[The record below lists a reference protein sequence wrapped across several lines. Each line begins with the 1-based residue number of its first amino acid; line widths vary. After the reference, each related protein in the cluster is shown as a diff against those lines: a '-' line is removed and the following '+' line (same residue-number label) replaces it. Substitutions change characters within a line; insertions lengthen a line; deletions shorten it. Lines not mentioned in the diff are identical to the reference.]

1 MAASP
6 TAASPTGLPGRVALV
21 TGAASGIG
29 RATALALAEAGAS
42 VVVADVDEAGG
53 IETVELAEAAG
64 RTARFV
70 SCDVSVEDEVQAA
83 VRTATETFG
92 QLDVLVNNAGIE
104 GPVLPVHAQAPSDW
118 RRVFEVNVHGTFYG
132 VRHALPLMVAAE
144 RGVIVNVASV
154 AGLGAFPLH
163 AAYAASKHAVVGLTR
178 TAALEVA
185 RTGVRVNAVCPGFT
199 DTRMVADGL
208 AVMGQ
213 TRDQIERRIPAGRL
227 GLADEVAQAVLYLCS
242 DAAAYV
248 TGQTLVI
255 DGGLDA
261 A

>member
-1 MAASP
+1 MDTSP
-6 TAASPTGLPGRVALV
+6 LPLSGRVAVV

-29 RATALALAEAGAS
+29 RATALALADAGAA

-53 IETVELAEAAG
+53 ITTVEQAEGAG

-70 SCDVSVEDEVQAA
+70 ACDVSVEDEVEAA
-83 VRTATETFG
+83 IRTATETFG
-92 QLDVLVNNAGIE
+92 RLDVLVNNAGIE

-132 VRHALPLMVAAE
+132 IRHALPLLVAAE

-154 AGLGAFPLH
+154 AGLDAFPLH

-185 RTGVRVNAVCPGFT
+185 RSGVRVNAVCPGFV
-199 DTRMVADGL
+199 DTPMVAGGL
-208 AVMGQ
+208 ASLGQ
-213 TRDQIERRIPAGRL
+213 TRAQVERRIPAGRL

-255 DGGLDA
+255 DGGLA
-261 A
+261 AG

>member
-1 MAASP
+1 MDASTP
-6 TAASPTGLPGRVALV
+6 PLSGRVALV

-29 RATALALAEAGAS
+29 RATALALARSGAA
-42 VVVADVDEAGG
+42 VVVADLDEAGG
-53 IETVELAEAAG
+53 IATVEQAEDTG

-70 SCDVSVEDEVQAA
+70 ACDVSVEDEVEAA

-118 RRVFEVNVHGTFYG
+118 RRVFDVNVHGTFYAL
-132 VRHALPLMVAAE
+132 RHALPLMVAAE

-154 AGLGAFPLH
+154 AGLNAFPLH

-199 DTRMVADGL
+199 DTPMVADGL
-208 AVMGQ
+208 ASLGQ
-213 TRDQIERRIPAGRL
+213 TREQLERRIPAGRL
-227 GLADEVAQAVLYLCS
+227 GLAADVAEAVLYLCS